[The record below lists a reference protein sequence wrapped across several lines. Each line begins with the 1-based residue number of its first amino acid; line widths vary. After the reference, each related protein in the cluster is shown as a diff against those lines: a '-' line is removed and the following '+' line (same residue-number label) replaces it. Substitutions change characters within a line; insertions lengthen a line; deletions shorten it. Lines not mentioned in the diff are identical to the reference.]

1 MSAQG
6 PPDSW
11 IESPAN
17 GGICDDA
24 GLCGNCLKHLD
35 GGCEC
40 SDKEREEGLTL
51 QEREEN
57 YQHDRGEEAY
67 LEESYRRHEDT

>member
-1 MSAQG
+1 MKTT
-6 PPDSW
+6 PDSW

-24 GLCGNCLKHLD
+24 GTCGNCLKPLD
-35 GGCEC
+35 HGCDCTDE
-40 SDKEREEGLTL
+40 EREEGYTM

-57 YQHDRGEEAY
+57 YYADLGEERY
-67 LEESYRRHEDT
+67 QESLDEK

>member
-1 MSAQG
+1 MSG

-24 GLCGNCLKHLD
+24 GICPNCHEHLD
-35 GGCEC
+35 SGRCSC
-40 SDKEREEGLTL
+40 SDEERESAPSL
-51 QEREEN
+51 QE
-57 YQHDRGEEAY
+57 QAEEAQAERAY
-67 LEESYRRHEDT
+67 EREQEERTKGK

>member
-1 MSAQG
+1 MSG

-24 GLCGNCLKHLD
+24 GICGNCLKHLD
-35 GGCEC
+35 AGCEC
-40 SDKEREEGLTL
+40 TDEEREEGYTM

-57 YQHDRGEEAY
+57 YWADKGEEMY
-67 LEESYRRHEDT
+67 QDSLDKD